1 VRLAPAAKAK
11 KASPAPAPAASPAPA
26 PAPESGAVKRLTKQM
41 IARVLQ
47 SGSHYDVLGIEVEA
61 TDRDVKV
68 AYRDLAILVHPDKCS
83 EKGAAEAFKK
93 VNEAKKVLG
102 DSERRAT
109 YDAAP
114 GAAPRN
120 PRRRASSRASRLDRV
135 AAQARFFQ
143 DARRQYRGQGRA
155 Y

>member
-1 VRLAPAAKAK
+1 MRPAPAAKAK
-11 KASPAPAPAASPAPA
+11 KASPAPAPE
-26 PAPESGAVKRLTKQM
+26 PESGAVKRLTKQM